1 MPRVKII
8 DFGTSKLVE
17 KDHVQPKINRVELL
31 YNSRSL
37 EKT

>member
-17 KDHVQPKINRVELL
+17 KGQVQPKINRVELL